1 MKKIAKLIII
11 IIAISGCNKDETP
24 SKTPRL
30 KNCRVEYLFF
40 RDDITMSGDASMIIP
55 PTDSSNTKC
64 RYLYAGENMTKTLG
78 GFYQGRSNKV
88 FSNAVYDSIVPNGNK
103 VYVYTKY
110 ITSDGIEGNAFNPLI
125 FTLNS
130 NGKLMKIT
138 SRDSFHP
145 YGYDFNYTYS
155 ANKVTETNNNGKIL
169 RTFYFENN
177 NLVKV
182 VSEMYNFQ
190 GAIFSKKEIL
200 FQEFDNKPNPF
211 KDMYFVK
218 GAFFRAFS
226 DNNYKSYTSDEYK
239 KSTDGTLMLTSHYWV
254 SMPFL
259 YSTDGYPL
267 FGIMSNKILL
277 LTRSVPNVAYI

>member
-11 IIAISGCNKDETP
+11 IITISGCIKDETP
-24 SKTPRL
+24 SITPRL

-40 RDDITMSGDASMIIP
+40 RDDLTMSGNASMMFL

-64 RYLYAGENMTKTLG
+64 RYLYTDENMIKSTG
-78 GFYQGRSNKV
+78 GFMSVPSGTNFSNLV
-88 FSNAVYDSIVPNGNK
+88 FSNDVYDSIFPNGNK

-110 ITSDGIEGNAFNPLI
+110 MTSDGIKGDSFNPLI

-130 NGKLMKIT
+130 DGKLIKIT
-138 SRDSFHP
+138 KRDAFHP
-145 YGYDFNYTYS
+145 DGYDLNYTYS
-155 ANKVTETNNNGKIL
+155 ANKVTETDKNGKIL
-169 RTFYFENN
+169 RTLSFENN

-182 VSEMYNFQ
+182 VSEIYDLQ

-200 FQEFDNKPNPF
+200 FQEFDNKTNPF
-211 KDMYFVK
+211 KDKYFAK

-226 DNNYKSYTSDEYK
+226 DNNYKSYTSDEYMR
-239 KSTDGTLMLTSHYWV
+239 SSDGTLVLTSHFWF

-259 YSTDGYPL
+259 YNTDGYPL
-267 FGIMSNKILL
+267 FGD
-277 LTRSVPNVAYI
+277 YE